1 MQNFKNNRSSDCYLK
16 LDSMKP
22 ESLVIAY
29 HHEAVNTLML
39 SYTQPVRR
47 RKHAGDNYSDD
58 IKSWSSLYF
67 VEVLMTLINIFTFS
81 GQLFNL

>member
-1 MQNFKNNRSSDCYLK
+1 MRSPKNDRSSDCYLK

-29 HHEAVNTLML
+29 HHEAVNTLIL

-47 RKHAGDNYSDD
+47 RKHVGDNYSDD
-58 IKSWSSLYF
+58 IKSYYSLFF
-67 VEVLMTLINIFTFS
+67 VVFIEYNKRLHF
-81 GQLFNL
+81 